1 MNPDY
6 TFVGLKN
13 YINLFVNNLRFQIDI
28 KNTLIFTLVFVLG
41 CLIIGLLSALLLDQ
55 GLKGESFF
63 RSLFIFP
70 MAISYI
76 VTGVVWRWLMNPA
89 AGSRMSGLNLLF
101 DKLGLDFLIN
111 SWTSTPTWGI
121 AFLAIP
127 AVWQLSG
134 YTMAMYLAGL
144 RAIPDEL
151 REAARVDGASEFN
164 IFRYIILPLLRPVTL
179 SAMVILGHM
188 SLKTFDLVIATVG
201 KQLVLDMPSVH
212 MWQITFDGLQYG
224 SGAARGTGA
233 PDPGARPA
241 GGPPRSPAPRR
252 PRVEPEGLPCP
263 RGAHL
268 AGAHGDRHART
279 HQADLAVG
287 DDAARGGEPV
297 EGVGVKH
304 R

>member
-1 MNPDY
+1 M
-6 TFVGLKN
+6 
-13 YINLFVNNLRFQIDI
+13 NNLRFQIDI
-28 KNTLIFTLVFVLG
+28 KNTLIFTAIFVFG
-41 CLIIGLLSALLLDQ
+41 CLIIGLFSALLLDQ
-55 GLKGESFF
+55 GLKGEGFF

-89 AGSRMSGLNLLF
+89 QGSRMSGLNLLF
-101 DKLGLDFLIN
+101 DKLGLDFLISN
-111 SWTSTPTWGI
+111 WTSTPVWGI

-127 AVWQLSG
+127 AIWQLSG

-164 IFRYIILPLLRPVTL
+164 IFRYIILPLIRPVTL

-224 SGAARGTGA
+224 SGAAISILLLIFT
-233 PDPGARPA
+233 
-241 GGPPRSPAPRR
+241 
-252 PRVEPEGLPCP
+252 
-263 RGAHL
+263 
-268 AGAHGDRHART
+268 
-279 HQADLAVG
+279 AVLIVPYLFFSL
-287 DDAARGGEPV
+287 RKE
-297 EGVGVKH
+297 VKQ
-304 R
+304 

>member
-1 MNPDY
+1 MQDQKEKRLAFFMVLPSIIAVGIFVYGFIGWTTRVSFSAWRGMNPDY
-6 TFVGLKN
+6 TFVGLRN

-28 KNTLIFTLVFVLG
+28 KNTLIFTAFFVLG
-41 CLIIGLLSALLLDQ
+41 CLILGLVTALLLDQ

-164 IFRYIILPLLRPVTL
+164 IFRYIILPLLRPITL

-224 SGAARGTGA
+224 SGAAISILLLIFT
-233 PDPGARPA
+233 
-241 GGPPRSPAPRR
+241 
-252 PRVEPEGLPCP
+252 
-263 RGAHL
+263 
-268 AGAHGDRHART
+268 
-279 HQADLAVG
+279 AVLIIPYLFFSL
-287 DDAARGGEPV
+287 RKE
-297 EGVGVKH
+297 VKQ
-304 R
+304 

>member
-1 MNPDY
+1 MQDKKEKRIAFLMILPSIIAVGVFVYGFIAWTVRVSFSAWRGMTPDY

-28 KNTLIFTLVFVLG
+28 KNTLIFTAIFVFG
-41 CLIIGLLSALLLDQ
+41 CLIIGLFSALLLDQ
-55 GLKGESFF
+55 GLKGEGFF

-89 AGSRMSGLNLLF
+89 QGSRMSGLNLLF
-101 DKLGLDFLIN
+101 DKLGLDFLISN
-111 SWTSTPTWGI
+111 WTSTPVWGI

-127 AVWQLSG
+127 AIWQLSG

-164 IFRYIILPLLRPVTL
+164 IFRYIILPLIRPVTL

-224 SGAARGTGA
+224 SGAAISILLLIFT
-233 PDPGARPA
+233 
-241 GGPPRSPAPRR
+241 
-252 PRVEPEGLPCP
+252 
-263 RGAHL
+263 
-268 AGAHGDRHART
+268 
-279 HQADLAVG
+279 AVLIVPYLFFSL
-287 DDAARGGEPV
+287 RKE
-297 EGVGVKH
+297 VKQ
-304 R
+304 

>member
-1 MNPDY
+1 MQDKKEKWLAFSMILPSIIAVGIFVYGFIAWTTRVSFSAWRGMTPDY
-6 TFVGLKN
+6 TFVGFRN
-13 YINLFVNNLRFQIDI
+13 YVDLFINNLRFQIDI
-28 KNTLIFTLVFVLG
+28 KNTLIFTTIFVLG
-41 CLIIGLLSALLLDQ
+41 CLILGLLTALLLDQ

-89 AGSRMSGLNLLF
+89 QGSRISGLNLLF
-101 DKLGLDFLIN
+101 DKLGLDFLI
-111 SWTSTPTWGI
+111 SKWTSTPVWGI

-127 AVWQLSG
+127 AIWQLSG

-164 IFRYIILPLLRPVTL
+164 IFRYIIFPLLRPVTL

-224 SGAARGTGA
+224 SGAAISILLLIFT
-233 PDPGARPA
+233 
-241 GGPPRSPAPRR
+241 
-252 PRVEPEGLPCP
+252 
-263 RGAHL
+263 
-268 AGAHGDRHART
+268 
-279 HQADLAVG
+279 AVLIIPYLFFSL
-287 DDAARGGEPV
+287 RKEL
-297 EGVGVKH
+297 KQ
-304 R
+304 

>member
-1 MNPDY
+1 MQDKKEKRIAFLMILPSIIAVGVFVYGFIAWTVRVSFSAWRGMTPDY
-6 TFVGLKN
+6 TFVSLKN

-28 KNTLIFTLVFVLG
+28 KNTLIFTAIFVFG
-41 CLIIGLLSALLLDQ
+41 CLIIGLFSALLLDQ
-55 GLKGESFF
+55 GLKGEGFF

-89 AGSRMSGLNLLF
+89 QGSRMSGLNLLF
-101 DKLGLDFLIN
+101 DKLGLDFLISN
-111 SWTSTPTWGI
+111 WTSTPVWGI

-127 AVWQLSG
+127 AIWQLSG

-164 IFRYIILPLLRPVTL
+164 IFRYIILPLIRPVTL

-224 SGAARGTGA
+224 SGAAISILLLIFT
-233 PDPGARPA
+233 
-241 GGPPRSPAPRR
+241 
-252 PRVEPEGLPCP
+252 
-263 RGAHL
+263 
-268 AGAHGDRHART
+268 
-279 HQADLAVG
+279 AVLIVPYLFFSL
-287 DDAARGGEPV
+287 RKE
-297 EGVGVKH
+297 VKQ
-304 R
+304 

>member
-1 MNPDY
+1 MQDRKEKWLAFLMVFPSIIAVGIFVYGFIGWTTRVSLSAWRGMTPDY
-6 TFVGLKN
+6 TFVGLRN
-13 YINLFVNNLRFQIDI
+13 YINLFIGNLRFQIDI
-28 KNTLIFTLVFVLG
+28 KNTLIFTVIFVFG
-41 CLIIGLLSALLLDQ
+41 CLILGLLTALLLDQ
-55 GLKGESFF
+55 GLKGEGFF

-89 AGSRMSGLNLLF
+89 QGSRMSGLNLLF
-101 DKLGLDFLIN
+101 STLHLDFLVN
-111 SWTSTPTWGI
+111 KWTSTPVWGI

-127 AVWQLSG
+127 AIWQLSG

-201 KQLVLDMPSVH
+201 KQLVLDMPSVN
-212 MWQITFDGLQYG
+212 MWQSTFDGLQYG
-224 SGAARGTGA
+224 SGAAISMLLLIST
-233 PDPGARPA
+233 
-241 GGPPRSPAPRR
+241 
-252 PRVEPEGLPCP
+252 
-263 RGAHL
+263 
-268 AGAHGDRHART
+268 
-279 HQADLAVG
+279 AVLIIPYLFFSL
-287 DDAARGGEPV
+287 RKE
-297 EGVGVKH
+297 VKQ
-304 R
+304 

>member
-1 MNPDY
+1 MILPSIIAIAIFVYFFIGWTARVSVSAWNSMTPDY

-13 YINLFVNNLRFQIDI
+13 YRYLFEDNLRFQINI
-28 KNTLIFTLVFVLG
+28 KNTIIFTSIFVVGSLA
-41 CLIIGLLSALLLDQ
+41 IGLFSAVLLDQ
-55 GLKGESFF
+55 NLPGEGFF

-89 AGSRMSGLNLLF
+89 QGTRMSGLNLLF
-101 DKLGLDFLIN
+101 SKLNLDFLIN
-111 SWTSTPTWGI
+111 NWTSTPQWGI

-127 AVWQLSG
+127 AIWQLSG

-144 RAIPDEL
+144 RAIPEEI
-151 REAARVDGASEFN
+151 REAARVDGASEFT

-179 SAMVILGHM
+179 SAMIILGHM

-224 SGAARGTGA
+224 TGAAISILLLIATAVLIIPYLFFSLRG
-233 PDPGARPA
+233 
-241 GGPPRSPAPRR
+241 
-252 PRVEPEGLPCP
+252 E
-263 RGAHL
+263 
-268 AGAHGDRHART
+268 
-279 HQADLAVG
+279 
-287 DDAARGGEPV
+287 
-297 EGVGVKH
+297 VKQ
-304 R
+304 

>member
-1 MNPDY
+1 MQDRKEKRYALLMVLPSIIAVGIFVYGFIGWTTRVSFSAWRGMSPDY
-6 TFVGLKN
+6 TFVGFKN

-89 AGSRMSGLNLLF
+89 SGSRMSGLNLLF

-127 AVWQLSG
+127 AIWQLSG

-151 REAARVDGASEFN
+151 REAARVDGASELN
-164 IFRYIILPLLRPVTL
+164 IFRYIVMPLLRPVTL

-224 SGAARGTGA
+224 TGAAISILLLIFTAILIIPYLFFSLRK
-233 PDPGARPA
+233 
-241 GGPPRSPAPRR
+241 
-252 PRVEPEGLPCP
+252 E
-263 RGAHL
+263 
-268 AGAHGDRHART
+268 
-279 HQADLAVG
+279 
-287 DDAARGGEPV
+287 
-297 EGVGVKH
+297 VKQ
-304 R
+304 

>member
-1 MNPDY
+1 MQDRKEKRFALLMVLPSIIAVAIFVYGFIGWTIRVSFSAWRGMTPDY
-6 TFVGLKN
+6 TFVGFKN
-13 YINLFVNNLRFQIDI
+13 YLDLFINNLRFQIDI

-41 CLIIGLLSALLLDQ
+41 CLIIGLLTALLLDQ
-55 GLKGESFF
+55 GLKGEGFF

-89 AGSRMSGLNLLF
+89 TGSRMSGLNLLF
-101 DKLGLDFLIN
+101 DKLGLDFLIS

-127 AVWQLSG
+127 AIWQLSG

-151 REAARVDGASEFN
+151 REAARVDGASEFK
-164 IFRYIILPLLRPVTL
+164 IFRYIIFPLLRPVTL

-224 SGAARGTGA
+224 SGAAISILLLIFT
-233 PDPGARPA
+233 
-241 GGPPRSPAPRR
+241 
-252 PRVEPEGLPCP
+252 
-263 RGAHL
+263 
-268 AGAHGDRHART
+268 
-279 HQADLAVG
+279 
-287 DDAARGGEPV
+287 AALIIPYLFFSLRKEV
-297 EGVGVKH
+297 
-304 R
+304 RQ

>member
-1 MNPDY
+1 MQDRKEKRLAFFLVLPSIIAVGIFVYGFIGWTTRVSFSAWRGMNPDY

-28 KNTLIFTLVFVLG
+28 KNTLIFTAVFVLG
-41 CLIIGLLSALLLDQ
+41 CLILGLVSALLLDQ

-63 RSLFIFP
+63 RSLYIFP

-151 REAARVDGASEFN
+151 REAARVDGASEVN

-224 SGAARGTGA
+224 SGAAISILLLIFT
-233 PDPGARPA
+233 
-241 GGPPRSPAPRR
+241 
-252 PRVEPEGLPCP
+252 
-263 RGAHL
+263 
-268 AGAHGDRHART
+268 
-279 HQADLAVG
+279 AVLIIPYLFFSL
-287 DDAARGGEPV
+287 RKET
-297 EGVGVKH
+297 KQ
-304 R
+304 

>member
-1 MNPDY
+1 MQDKKEKRIAFLMILPSIIAVGVFVYGFIAWTVRVSFSAWRGMTPDY
-6 TFVGLKN
+6 TFVSLKN
-13 YINLFVNNLRFQIDI
+13 YINLFVNKLRFQIDI
-28 KNTLIFTLVFVLG
+28 KNTLIFTAIFVFG
-41 CLIIGLLSALLLDQ
+41 CLIIGLFSALLLDQ
-55 GLKGESFF
+55 GLKGEGFF

-89 AGSRMSGLNLLF
+89 QGSRMSGLNLLF
-101 DKLGLDFLIN
+101 DKLGLDFLISN
-111 SWTSTPTWGI
+111 WTSTPVWGI

-127 AVWQLSG
+127 AIWQLSG

-164 IFRYIILPLLRPVTL
+164 IFRYIILPLIRPVTL

-224 SGAARGTGA
+224 SGAAISILLLIFT
-233 PDPGARPA
+233 
-241 GGPPRSPAPRR
+241 
-252 PRVEPEGLPCP
+252 
-263 RGAHL
+263 
-268 AGAHGDRHART
+268 
-279 HQADLAVG
+279 AVLIVPYLFFSL
-287 DDAARGGEPV
+287 RKE
-297 EGVGVKH
+297 VKQ
-304 R
+304 

>member
-1 MNPDY
+1 MQDRKEKGLAFLMVLPSIIAVGIFVYGFIGWTTRVSFSAWRGMTPDY

-13 YINLFVNNLRFQIDI
+13 YVNLFVNNLRFQIDI
-28 KNTLIFTLVFVLG
+28 KNTLIFTGVFVLG
-41 CLIIGLLSALLLDQ
+41 CLIIGMLSALLLDQ

-89 AGSRMSGLNLLF
+89 MGSRMSGLNLLF

-127 AVWQLSG
+127 AIWQLSG

-224 SGAARGTGA
+224 SGAAISILLLIFT
-233 PDPGARPA
+233 
-241 GGPPRSPAPRR
+241 
-252 PRVEPEGLPCP
+252 
-263 RGAHL
+263 
-268 AGAHGDRHART
+268 
-279 HQADLAVG
+279 AVLIIPYLFFSL
-287 DDAARGGEPV
+287 RKE
-297 EGVGVKH
+297 VKQ
-304 R
+304 

>member
-1 MNPDY
+1 MQDRKEKRFALLMVLPSIIAVAIFVYGFIGWTIRVSFSAWRGMTPDY
-6 TFVGLKN
+6 TFVGFKN
-13 YINLFVNNLRFQIDI
+13 YLDLFINNLRFQIDI

-41 CLIIGLLSALLLDQ
+41 CLIIGLLTALLLDQ
-55 GLKGESFF
+55 GLKGEGFF

-89 AGSRMSGLNLLF
+89 TGSRMSGLNLLF
-101 DKLGLDFLIN
+101 DKLGLDFLIS

-127 AVWQLSG
+127 AIWQLSV
-134 YTMAMYLAGL
+134 YTMSMYLAGL

-151 REAARVDGASEFN
+151 REAARVDGASEFK
-164 IFRYIILPLLRPVTL
+164 IFRYIIFPLLRPVTL

-224 SGAARGTGA
+224 SGAAISILLLIFT
-233 PDPGARPA
+233 
-241 GGPPRSPAPRR
+241 
-252 PRVEPEGLPCP
+252 
-263 RGAHL
+263 
-268 AGAHGDRHART
+268 
-279 HQADLAVG
+279 AVLIIPYLFFSL
-287 DDAARGGEPV
+287 RKEV
-297 EGVGVKH
+297 
-304 R
+304 RQ

>member
-1 MNPDY
+1 MQDKKEKRIAFLMILPSIIAVGVFVYGFIAWTVRVSFSAWRGMTPDY

-28 KNTLIFTLVFVLG
+28 KNTLIFTAIFVLG

-55 GLKGESFF
+55 GLKGEGFF

-89 AGSRMSGLNLLF
+89 QGSRMSGLNLLF
-101 DKLGLDFLIN
+101 DKLGLDFLISN
-111 SWTSTPTWGI
+111 WTSTPVWGI

-127 AVWQLSG
+127 AIWQLSG

-224 SGAARGTGA
+224 SGAAISILLLIFT
-233 PDPGARPA
+233 
-241 GGPPRSPAPRR
+241 
-252 PRVEPEGLPCP
+252 
-263 RGAHL
+263 
-268 AGAHGDRHART
+268 
-279 HQADLAVG
+279 AVLIVPYLFFSL
-287 DDAARGGEPV
+287 RKE
-297 EGVGVKH
+297 VKQ
-304 R
+304 